1 MIAIPISIAIPI
13 PMPNGDWDLTVP
25 SGARLFFGRHF
36 ARRRSGVF
44 HCGNIFCH
52 DAAKMVDDMTV
63 LAQNKKAFH
72 DYHIDQTL
80 EAGIVLSGP
89 EVKSLRAGKAN
100 LRDGYAQLKNG
111 EVFLYN
117 VHISPY
123 AWTTHLAQD
132 PLRVRKLLLHRQ
144 EIRKL
149 IGKLHEKGIA
159 LIPLKIYFIANG
171 KAKVELALVK
181 HKTQGDK
188 RDSIAERDAEREMA
202 RTVRRGREDSD

>member
-1 MIAIPISIAIPI
+1 MS
-13 PMPNGDWDLTVP
+13 
-25 SGARLFFGRHF
+25 
-36 ARRRSGVF
+36 
-44 HCGNIFCH
+44 
-52 DAAKMVDDMTV
+52 AKKTTGQKIV
-63 LAQNKKAFH
+63 AKNKKAFH

-159 LIPLKIYFIANG
+159 LIPLKIYFVANG
-171 KAKVELALVK
+171 KAKVELALARGK
-181 HKTQGDK
+181 KLYDK
-188 RDSIAERDAEREMA
+188 RTALKEKESNREMA
-202 RTVRRGREDSD
+202 RSLRREE